1 MEGVWNQSKPKMLNF
16 FWNRRI
22 LFGGK
27 KDQDNRREI
36 KRIWTYAVVLS
47 ILRCM
52 KDCSSALIL
61 CWLPQKKKKK
71 KYKKGEIIQCD
82 SICLQKG
89 LYFARK
95 LLASHL
101 EKGEYIYSGNLQ
113 VRQTSYRKWETSDEK
128 KKFHSSVWN

>member
-1 MEGVWNQSKPKMLNF
+1 MLQCSPS
-16 FWNRRI
+16 WDAW
-22 LFGGK
+22 K
-27 KDQDNRREI
+27 
-36 KRIWTYAVVLS
+36 TAVVHWFFVGS
-47 ILRCM
+47 H
-52 KDCSSALIL
+52 
-61 CWLPQKKKKK
+61 